1 MKRIFAYSLTLLSL
15 TVGACGVSQDA
26 GDTNSQAANPQA
38 ARETSSEQM
47 LNLYSS
53 RHYDTD
59 EALYDTFTEQTGI
72 EINLIEGKGDELI
85 ERLKSEGDNS
95 PADLFITVD
104 VGRLWK
110 ADSEGLFQPV
120 ESEVLES
127 AIPENLQHPENHW
140 FGLTQRARVIVYNP
154 DTVDPSELSTYE
166 ALAEPD
172 WEDRVCIRSSSNI
185 YNQSLMGSLIANLGS
200 DAASDWA
207 EGMVNNFAREPEGGD
222 TDQIKAVAAG
232 VCDVAIANHYY
243 YARLVKSDE
252 AADRSVA
259 DSTALFFPNQGDR
272 GTHIN
277 ISGAGVLANAP
288 HPDAA
293 VAFLEYLITPAAQA
307 VFAEGNNEY
316 PVVEGV
322 EVDPVVAEL
331 GDFETDAAS
340 VNAFGANNAE
350 ALLIFDEAGW
360 K

>member
-1 MKRIFAYSLTLLSL
+1 MKKVFAFNLALLAL

-26 GDTNSQAANPQA
+26 PEAASDTQDTTV
-38 ARETSSEQM
+38 EEE

-95 PADLFITVD
+95 PADLFMTVD
-104 VGRLWK
+104 VGMLWK
-110 ADSEGLFQPV
+110 ADNEGLFQP
-120 ESEVLES
+120 LES
-127 AIPENLQHPENHW
+127 DALEAAVPDNLQHPENHW

-154 DTVDPSELSTYE
+154 ETVDPSELSTYE
-166 ALAEPD
+166 ALAEPE
-172 WEDRVCIRSSSNI
+172 WEGRVCIRSSSNI

-200 DAASDWA
+200 DAASGWA
-207 EGMVNNFAREPEGGD
+207 EGMVSNFAREPEGGD

-243 YARLVKSDE
+243 YARLVKSDD
-252 AADRSVA
+252 AADTAVA
-259 DSTALFFPNQGDR
+259 DSTALFFPNQEDR
-272 GTHIN
+272 GTHVN
-277 ISGAGVLANAP
+277 ISGAGLLANAP
-288 HPDAA
+288 HPNAA
-293 VAFLEYLITPAAQA
+293 KVFLEYLVTPEAQA
-307 VFAEGNNEY
+307 VFAEGNNEF

-322 EVDPVVAEL
+322 ELDPVVAEL
-331 GDFETDAAS
+331 GEFKTDAAS
-340 VNAFGANNAE
+340 VNEFGANNAE
-350 ALLIFDEAGW
+350 ALIIFDEAGW